1 MKPCSAHAFT
11 LFSVRDFP
19 GRLLITVITG
29 FLLAATPFLTIRA
42 AAPAQPPVR
51 VAILDFELNDL
62 TLQPG
67 IPAEL
72 ERTASIAPMLRTT
85 LAEQTDLQLISI
97 APDAQAKADTAFG
110 YLFEHANLAA
120 ALGAEH
126 NADWIL
132 VGRLHKPSFLFAYM
146 MGRLVNVQSG
156 QLLGDYLV
164 EVKGATPKLTQRG
177 VNSMAERVSH
187 TIKQQTSP

>member
-1 MKPCSAHAFT
+1 MKPCSAHALM
-11 LFSVRDFP
+11 LFFVRDFP

-29 FLLAATPFLTIRA
+29 LLLAATPFLTVRA

-72 ERTASIAPMLRTT
+72 ERTASIAPMLRTI
-85 LAEQTDLQLISI
+85 LAEQTDFQIISI
-97 APDAQAKADTAFG
+97 APDAQAKADAAFG

-164 EVKGATPKLTQRG
+164 EVKGSTPKLTQRG

-187 TIKQQTSP
+187 TIKQQTPP

>member
-85 LAEQTDLQLISI
+85 LAEQTDFQIISI
-97 APDAQAKADTAFG
+97 APDAQAKADAAFG

>member
-85 LAEQTDLQLISI
+85 LAEQTDFQIISI

>member
-1 MKPCSAHAFT
+1 M
-11 LFSVRDFP
+11 
-19 GRLLITVITG
+19 TG

-85 LAEQTDLQLISI
+85 LAEQTDFQIISI

>member
-1 MKPCSAHAFT
+1 MKPCSAHALT

-85 LAEQTDLQLISI
+85 LAEQTDFQIISI
-97 APDAQAKADTAFG
+97 APDAQAKADAAFG

>member
-1 MKPCSAHAFT
+1 MKPCSAHALT
-11 LFSVRDFP
+11 LLSVRDFP

-85 LAEQTDLQLISI
+85 LAEQTDFQIISI